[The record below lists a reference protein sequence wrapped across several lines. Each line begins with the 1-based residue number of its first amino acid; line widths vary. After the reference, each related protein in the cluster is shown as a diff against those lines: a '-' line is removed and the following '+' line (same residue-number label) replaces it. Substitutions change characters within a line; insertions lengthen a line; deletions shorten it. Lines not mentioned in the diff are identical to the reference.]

1 MYYSEIDTSLMNHSP
16 PAPPGSP
23 AFSSSTVPR
32 LNLNTS
38 VVVAQAYPSI
48 QLLGLEM
55 LLHYFLGPEVTTTA
69 AKNKLTLSLGERKR
83 EGGGV
88 ATIEIEWLLP

>member
-1 MYYSEIDTSLMNHSP
+1 MFYSEIHTSLMNHSS

-23 AFSSSTVPR
+23 AFSGTMVPR

-55 LLHYFLGPEVTTTA
+55 LLHYFLGSEVTTAA
-69 AKNKLTLSLGERKR
+69 AKNKLTLSLGE
-83 EGGGV
+83 GGGR
-88 ATIEIEWLLP
+88 LLP